1 MEKQTQNPADFLVKT
16 FQLFAIVGF
25 ILCLGSIFS
34 FIAMN
39 LVMGNS
45 PSVDSIYLQRLFV
58 SKITFV
64 LIIPGIVLIVLG
76 AVFLSWKQYG
86 FFSNKWITIA
96 QSLLI
101 LIIINSTNITLF
113 ADKVTAIAIKQKLT
127 MTSIPE
133 FILLKSKEDM
143 FGALNLIMLLACL
156 IIAIYQNVGE
166 INIRP

>member
-1 MEKQTQNPADFLVKT
+1 MEKQNQNSADFLIKT
-16 FQLFAIVGF
+16 SQIFAIFGF

-39 LVMGNS
+39 LVQGNS

-58 SKITFV
+58 SKITFD

-86 FFSNKWITIA
+86 FFSNKWITIV
-96 QSLLI
+96 QTLVI
-101 LIIINSTNITLF
+101 LIIINSSNVTLI
-113 ADKVTAIAIKQKLT
+113 ADKVTAIAIHQHQI
-127 MTSIPE
+127 MTSLPE
-133 FILLKSKEDM
+133 YVILKSKEDM
-143 FGALNLIMLLACL
+143 FGGLNMVMLLACL
-156 IIAIYQNVGE
+156 IITIYQNHGK

>member
-1 MEKQTQNPADFLVKT
+1 MEKQTQNSADFLIKT

-39 LVMGNS
+39 LVQGNS
-45 PSVDSIYLQRLFV
+45 PSIDSIYLQRLFV

-86 FFSNKWITIA
+86 FFSNKWIAIA

-156 IIAIYQNVGE
+156 IIAIYQNRGK